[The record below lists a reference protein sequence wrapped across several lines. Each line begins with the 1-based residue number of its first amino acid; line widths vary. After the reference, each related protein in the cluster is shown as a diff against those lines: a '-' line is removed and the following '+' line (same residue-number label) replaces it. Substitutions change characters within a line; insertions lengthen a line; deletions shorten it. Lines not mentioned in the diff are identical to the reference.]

1 MEEANNTRFYLNVT
15 NSSNVTC
22 LEFSAEEQKTL
33 NTTVIS
39 VSSVASLA
47 CILAITFIL
56 VSRGYRK
63 FVHRLILALSDGCHS
78 PRGTCVNS
86 SSSACAL
93 HW

>member
-1 MEEANNTRFYLNVT
+1 MEEANNTRFYFNVT

-22 LEFSAEEQKTL
+22 LEFSTEEQKTL

-63 FVHRLILALSDGCHS
+63 VCPSSHSLPDGCRS